1 MKNTV
6 LKLWFSLMFCLL
18 LCSQGVSAE
27 QPLLIVLDNWA
38 PYGFEENGVQKG
50 MDLEVVNAVFKK
62 MGRSVKFEI
71 YPWKR
76 CISMIE
82 QKTTDM
88 ILDISIT
95 PERREFLY
103 YPDEPISIGTTVF
116 FIKKNKKISFSKL
129 EDLYK
134 LRIGAMSGYEY
145 CDEIDQSPIGKN
157 AVRLNKLEQS
167 FNMLFEDRIDAV
179 IEVDA
184 VGYYTANN
192 MKIIDKINI
201 IPKAKYCTGG
211 NYLAFAKKPGLD
223 RISAQFSREL
233 KEFKKT
239 EKYKQILLRY
249 GVKVK

>member
-1 MKNTV
+1 MKKNI
-6 LKLWFSLMFCLL
+6 LKLLLVLILCLTFCLR
-18 LCSQGVSAE
+18 GVFSE

-38 PYGFEENGVQKG
+38 PYGFEENGNLKG
-50 MDLEVVNAVFKK
+50 MDLEVAVAVLKN
-62 MGRSVKFEI
+62 MGKSVKIEV

-82 QKTTDM
+82 QKSADM

-116 FIKKNKKISFSKL
+116 FIRKNQKITYTKL
-129 EDLYK
+129 DDLFELK
-134 LRIGAMSGYEY
+134 VGAMSGYEY

-157 AVRLNKLEQS
+157 AVRLNKQEQC
-167 FNMLFEDRIDAV
+167 FNMLLENRIDAV
-179 IEVDA
+179 VEVDA
-184 VGYYTANN
+184 VGYYTAKK
-192 MKIIDKINI
+192 MKISGKITT

-211 NYLAFAKKPGLD
+211 NYLAFAKKPGYE
-223 RISAQFSREL
+223 RIAVQFSNEL

-239 EKYKQILLRY
+239 EKYKKILMRY
-249 GVKVK
+249 GVKI